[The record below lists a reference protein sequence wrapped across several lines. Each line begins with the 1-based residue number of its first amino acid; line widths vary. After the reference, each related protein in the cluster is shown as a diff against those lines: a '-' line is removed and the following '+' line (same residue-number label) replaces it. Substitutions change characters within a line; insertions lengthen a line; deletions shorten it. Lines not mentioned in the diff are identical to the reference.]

1 MRMLGKAVLALG
13 VAALLAGPA
22 QAQGFRGG
30 FGMGGNLGF
39 LATNKGVQKELKVS
53 DDQAQKIQQWSEEFR
68 DKMREKME
76 AIPQDERREKM
87 PALMREM
94 GEQSRKDLKGI
105 LKDDQ
110 MTRLEQIALQQRGP
124 EAAVNDPKVA
134 EKLKITDDQK
144 NKIQSIQ
151 EDARGQMPSRDD
163 FQNDRDAAMKKMADV
178 RKQSREKVMNLLSS
192 EQKDTWKE
200 MTGAPFEVRFERPG
214 GQ

>member
-30 FGMGGNLGF
+30 FGGGSLSF

-53 DDQAQKIQQWSEEFR
+53 DDQAQKIQQWSQEFGE
-68 DKMREKME
+68 KMREKFQE
-76 AIPQDERREKM
+76 IPQEERREKM

-94 GEQSRKDLKGI
+94 NEQAQKDLKGI

-124 EAAVNDPKVA
+124 EAAMNDPKLA
-134 EKLKITDDQK
+134 EKLKLTDDQK
-144 NKIQSIQ
+144 SKIRTIL
-151 EDARGQMPSRDD
+151 EDSRAQMPSRDD
-163 FQNDRDAAMKKMADV
+163 FQNDREAAMKKMADV
-178 RKQSREKVMNLLSS
+178 RKESREKVMNVLTS
-192 EQKDTWKE
+192 EQKETWKE